1 MKKKLVKNTK
11 PVAKVK
17 ANKATPTPESL
28 GFASIASQ
36 DNFDPKVAIHPHAS
50 PIYTSSTYIYESAEK
65 AQQVFKGEA
74 EAFIYSRW
82 SHPNAELVE
91 KKLEQLETFGL
102 NIQAKAL
109 VFATGMSALS
119 ALYQSVLKPGDK
131 ILAQGNIY
139 GTSVDYFNHYNDNFG
154 IDVIY
159 ADFKNLKELE
169 SILKAEKKVKLLYA
183 ETPSNPTL
191 NCYDLKALSTLAK
204 KYGVKTAVD
213 NTFASPYL
221 QQPFK
226 HGIDFIIH
234 SSTKYLNGHGTGL
247 SGFVVGRDMDFIKKE
262 VWKVRKLNGSIC
274 APFDAWL
281 LNLGMKTLKLRME
294 QHCANALAVAKF
306 LQAHP
311 AVAKVNY
318 LGLKDHADHLLAK
331 KQMKNFGGVLSF
343 ELKNGYKA
351 GEKLMNKIKFCK
363 LTASLGTIDTL
374 IQHPASMS
382 HYFVPKEQREAYGI
396 TDGLVRLSVGI
407 EDATDVINDLAQALK

>member
-1 MKKKLVKNTK
+1 MKKESKNQK
-11 PVAKVK
+11 K
-17 ANKATPTPESL
+17 AL
-28 GFASIASQ
+28 GFASITSQ
-36 DNFDPKVAIHPHAS
+36 DNFGKTIITPHAS
-50 PIYTSSTYIYESAEK
+50 PIFTSSTYVYESAEK

-91 KKLEQLETFGL
+91 NKLEQLETFGL
-102 NIQAKAL
+102 NIKAKAL
-109 VFATGMSALS
+109 VFSSGMSALS

-139 GTSVDYFNHYNDNFG
+139 GTAVDYFNQYQETFN
-154 IDVIY
+154 IEVIY
-159 ADFKNLKELE
+159 ADFKNLAELE
-169 SILKAEKKVKLLYA
+169 SILKAEKKIKLIYT

-191 NCYDLKALSTLAK
+191 NCYDLKALSLLGK
-204 KYGVKTAVD
+204 KYNAKVAVD

-221 QQPFK
+221 QQPLKF
-226 HGIDFIIH
+226 GVDFTIH

-247 SGFVVGRDMDFIKKE
+247 SGFLVGRDVELIKKQI
-262 VWKVRKLNGSIC
+262 WKIRKLNGTIC

-281 LNLGMKTLKLRME
+281 LNIGMKTLSLRME

-306 LQAHP
+306 LQSNP
-311 AVAKVNY
+311 AVSKVNY
-318 LGLKDHADHLLAK
+318 LGLKEHADHALAK
-331 KQMKNFGGVLSF
+331 KQMKNFAGVLSF
-343 ELKNGYKA
+343 ELKKGYKA
-351 GEKLMNKIKFCK
+351 GEKFMKKIKLCK

-382 HYFVPKEQREAYGI
+382 HSFVPKEQREAYGI

-407 EDATDVINDLAQALK
+407 EDVKDVIADLAQALK